1 MRAAAGV
8 GEVVIAQ
15 WKTAGLVEPS
25 MLKPAL
31 ATIERGLVLRRL
43 GRLEM
48 EDRRKLRE
56 MLLAILGP

>member
-1 MRAAAGV
+1 
-8 GEVVIAQ
+8 
-15 WKTAGLVEPS
+15 